1 MGYFQKLRE
10 EKEEN
15 RRKNPENKPTQF
27 QATMRLVCGGYLW
40 YLIYEIIRDGGLTQN
55 KGWMLFLMILGLVAF
70 AVVGGYCLFDGF
82 RMFKKQDFYNPN
94 APYPGDEEDSEENDA
109 GDDADGDES
118 ALLSEASE
126 EEEEDADPAAAE
138 DPEERSEE

>member
-10 EKEEN
+10 EREEN

-40 YLIYEIIRDGGLTQN
+40 YLIYQIVSGGGLKQTAGGQ
-55 KGWMLFLMILGLVAF
+55 LILMVLALVLF

-82 RMFKKQDFYNPN
+82 KMFKNQDFYNPN
-94 APYPGDEEDSEENDA
+94 APFHGEEKETEE
-109 GDDADGDES
+109 S
-118 ALLSEASE
+118 VS
-126 EEEEDADPAAAE
+126 ADPE
-138 DPEERSEE
+138 DPENGSEE